1 LDISSQITGRK
12 LSVGVSKSCVLMI
25 GPTPPPAHGVS
36 VFTATLLGSCLKDS
50 FRVVHL
56 DISDRRSIA
65 NIGRFE
71 FVNLILAFYHG
82 LKFQWMLVRE
92 RPQLIYLSIAE
103 TTFGFLRDSL
113 FLVPARLFGLR
124 VVAQFHGG
132 YFDTLYANANLP
144 VRFLMRFSLGRV
156 RRAIVLGD
164 AFRKKLEGL
173 VSPER
178 IRVVPIGIRSDIF
191 EAAKC
196 GTRTPRNGTHTVLYL
211 GSLVESK
218 GFIDLLHAVPYVL
231 HETKDVQFVFVGDS
245 SLPEAKAGVE
255 WCKEQGI
262 DGFVKFMGA
271 KWGPEKIGALL
282 AADTFAFPTWYPL
295 EGQPIVLLEA
305 MSAGLP
311 ILTTRH
317 ATIPDVLGEDGAVYV
332 NKKDPE
338 DIAAKLCGLLKDEDL
353 RAKMG
358 QLNQKKF
365 LQFHTVE
372 SFSRNMQRVFEEALC
387 SS

>member
-1 LDISSQITGRK
+1 
-12 LSVGVSKSCVLMI
+12 VSKSCILMI
-25 GPTPPPAHGVS
+25 GPIPPPAHGVS
-36 VFTATLLGSCLKDS
+36 VFTATLLDSCLKDS

-65 NIGRFE
+65 NIGRFD
-71 FVNLILAFYHG
+71 FVNVSLAFYHG
-82 LKFQWMLVRE
+82 LKFLWMLFWE

-103 TTFGFLRDSL
+103 TTVGFLRDSL

-132 YFDTLYANANLP
+132 YFDTLYAKANPLM
-144 VRFLMRFSLGRV
+144 RFLMRFCLGRV
-156 RRAIVLGD
+156 RYAVVLGD
-164 AFRKKLEGL
+164 AFRKRLNAL
-173 VSPER
+173 VPAQR

-191 EAAKC
+191 EAAC
-196 GTRTPRNGTHTVLYL
+196 GNRVARNGKHTVLYL

-231 HETKDVQFVFVGDS
+231 KERRDVQFVFVGDT
-245 SLPEAKAGVE
+245 SLPEAKAAAE
-255 WCKEQGI
+255 WAKQHGI
-262 DGFVKFMGA
+262 DAFVKFLGA
-271 KWGPEKIGALL
+271 KWGAEKIGALL
-282 AADTFAFPTWYPL
+282 AADAFAFPTYYPL

-332 NKKDPE
+332 NQKDPE
-338 DIAAKLCGLLKDEDL
+338 DIGVKLCRLLGDEQL
-353 RAKMG
+353 RTQMG
-358 QLNQKKF
+358 QSNQKKF
-365 LQFHTVE
+365 LRSHTVE
-372 SFSRNMQRVFEEALC
+372 RFSKNMQRVFEEALV
-387 SS
+387 SP